1 MTKNLVIV
9 ESPAKAKTIEK
20 ILGADYTVKSSFG
33 HIRDLPKKGLGIEI
47 ANNFTP
53 DYEVMPDKKTVV
65 ADLKKM
71 TKESDKVWLA
81 SDEDREGEAIAW
93 HLSEVLGL
101 DQKSLNRIVFHEI
114 TASAIKN
121 AIAEPRAINIELV
134 HAQQARRILDRL
146 VGFELSPVLWRK
158 VKPSLSAGRVQSVAV
173 RLIVD
178 REREIIAFTAGSYWR
193 VTATFVITKD
203 GKTHEIKTELSKRFD
218 TKEEA
223 RAFLTACR
231 DYAFSVGAI
240 EKKESKK
247 SPYAPFTTSTL
258 QQEASRRLGLSVSQT
273 MRLAQSL
280 YESGLI
286 TYMRTDS
293 TNLSKDAIGAINGVV
308 GERYGKQYIKNRVY
322 ATKSKGAQEAHEAIR
337 PTYMDKDNITGGKSE
352 MKLYNLIWRRAVAS
366 QMADAIIGRTTI
378 QIATPKADL
387 FFVAKGE
394 VVVFDGFLKVYDT
407 NDKDTLLPAVA
418 VGDLLTATDM
428 EAQERFDQRP
438 SRYSEASLVRQLE
451 ELGIGRPSTYAP
463 TISTIVNRG
472 YVVKE
477 DRDGVK
483 RDFDVLML
491 KDGAVAEE
499 TRQENTGA
507 EKSKLFP
514 TDIGII
520 VTDFLKKNFESILD
534 YNFTASVEKQFDDI
548 ADGDLA
554 WQTMLQEFYSS
565 FHPTVAQAMSEE
577 QGFASA
583 DVRHLGEDPKTGL
596 NVYARMGRF
605 GAVVQLGETSDDK
618 EKKPQYA
625 TLDKSMLLETVTL
638 EEALE
643 LLQMPRDL
651 GLFEEKKVVIGIGRF
666 GPYVR
671 HDSKFTSIPKEFNP
685 YTITLEQAVTLVEEK
700 RVRDS
705 QKVARIFPEDE
716 KLQIH
721 NGRWGAYINYDGEN
735 YKADKSVK
743 EKLLEMPFEEVMA
756 IVKNA
761 APTAKSAKKSAAAKK
776 SPLKTVKTEKV
787 TKTAKPVKKSPA
799 KKSTPK
805 GK

>member
-20 ILGADYTVKSSFG
+20 ILGAEYTVKSSFG
-33 HIRDLPKKGLGIEI
+33 HIRDLPKKGLGIAI
-47 ANNFTP
+47 DDDFTP
-53 DYEVMPDKKTVV
+53 DYEVMPDKKGVV

-71 TKESDKVWLA
+71 TKEADKVWLA

-101 DQKSLNRIVFHEI
+101 DDKSLNRIVFHEI

-121 AIAEPRAINIELV
+121 AIANPRTINIELV
-134 HAQQARRILDRL
+134 QAQQARRILDRL

-173 RLIVD
+173 RLVVD
-178 REREIIAFTAGSYWR
+178 REREIIAFTASSYWR
-193 VTATFVITKD
+193 LTATFVIKKD
-203 GKTHEIKTELSKRFD
+203 DKTHEIKTELSKRFD
-218 TKEEA
+218 TKQEA
-223 RAFLTACR
+223 MAFLMGCR
-231 DYAFSVGAI
+231 DYAFSIVSI
-240 EKKESKK
+240 DKKESKK

-258 QQEASRRLGLSVSQT
+258 QQEASRKLGLPVSQT
-273 MRLAQSL
+273 MRVAQSL

-293 TNLSKDAIGAINGVV
+293 TNLSKDAITAINSVV
-308 GERYGKQYIKNRVY
+308 GGRYGKEYIKNRAY
-322 ATKSKGAQEAHEAIR
+322 TTKTKGAQEAHEAIR
-337 PTYMDKDNITGGKSE
+337 PTYMDKDNITGNKSE
-352 MKLYNLIWRRAVAS
+352 IKLYNLIWRRAVAS
-366 QMADAIIGRTTI
+366 QMSDAIIERTTI
-378 QIATPKADL
+378 QISTPSDGL
-387 FFVAKGE
+387 LFVAKGE
-394 VVVFDGFLKVYDT
+394 VVVFDGFLRVYDA
-407 NDKDTLLPAVA
+407 NDKDTLLPAVD
-418 VGDLLTATDM
+418 VGDMLSVVEM

-438 SRYSEASLVRQLE
+438 SRYSEASLVHQLE

-491 KDGAVAEE
+491 KGKDIIEE
-499 TRQENTGA
+499 RRQETTGA

-520 VTDFLKKNFESILD
+520 VTDFLKKNFKSILD

-548 ADGDLA
+548 ADGDMA
-554 WQTMLQEFYSS
+554 WQKMLKDFYNS
-565 FHPTVAQAMSEE
+565 FHPSVAEAMSEE
-577 QGFASA
+577 QGFASSE
-583 DVRHLGEDPKTGL
+583 VRQLGTDPKTGL

-618 EKKPQYA
+618 DKKPQYA

-638 EEALE
+638 NEALD
-643 LLQMPRDL
+643 LLKMPREL
-651 GLFEEKKVVIGIGRF
+651 GLFEDAKVVIGIGRF

-671 HDSKFTSIPKEFNP
+671 HDSKFTSIPKEFDP
-685 YTITLEQAVTLVEEK
+685 YKITLEESIQLIEEK

-705 QKVARIFPEDE
+705 QKVARTFPEDE

-721 NGRWGAYINYDGEN
+721 NGRWGAYINYDGDN
-735 YKADKSVK
+735 YKAEKGVK
-743 EKLLEMPFEEVMA
+743 EKLLEMTFEEVME
-756 IVKNA
+756 IVKKETPTRKAKSSVKSASKA
-761 APTAKSAKKSAAAKK
+761 APKKK
-776 SPLKTVKTEKV
+776 SPLKTVR
-787 TKTAKPVKKSPA
+787 TAKAVKKSPVKKSA
-799 KKSTPK
+799 TKK
-805 GK
+805 

>member
-33 HIRDLPKKGLGIEI
+33 HIRDLPKKGLGIEVS
-47 ANNFTP
+47 NNFTP

-71 TKESDKVWLA
+71 TKAADKVWLA

-121 AIAEPRAINIELV
+121 AIAEPRSINIELV

-193 VTATFVITKD
+193 VTATFVIKKD

-223 RAFLTACR
+223 RAFLVSCR
-231 DYAFSVGAI
+231 DFAFTVGAI

-273 MRLAQSL
+273 MRIAQSL

-293 TNLSKDAIGAINGVV
+293 MNLSKDAIGAINGVV
-308 GERYGKQYIKNRVY
+308 GEKYGKQYIKNRVY
-322 ATKSKGAQEAHEAIR
+322 TTKSKGAQEAHEAIR

-366 QMADAIIGRTTI
+366 QMADAIIERTTI

-418 VGDLLTATDM
+418 VGDPLTATDM

-483 RDFDVLML
+483 RDFDVLIL
-491 KDGAVAEE
+491 KDGAVLEE

-554 WQTMLQEFYSS
+554 WQTMLQEFYNS

-577 QGFASA
+577 QGFAST
-583 DVRHLGEDPKTGL
+583 DVRHLGKDPKTGL

-685 YTITLEQAVTLVEEK
+685 YTITLEQAVTLIEEK

-756 IVKNA
+756 IVKNS
-761 APTAKSAKKSAAAKK
+761 APTAKSAKKAAPAKK
-776 SPLKTVKTEKV
+776 SPLKTVKTAKAA
-787 TKTAKPVKKSPA
+787 KTVKTTKKSPI
-799 KKSTPK
+799 KKSTAK
-805 GK
+805 

>member
-53 DYEVMPDKKTVV
+53 DYEVMPDKKSVV

-71 TKESDKVWLA
+71 TKESEKVWLA

-101 DQKSLNRIVFHEI
+101 NEKSLNRIVFHEI

-178 REREIIAFTAGSYWR
+178 REREIIAFKAGNYWR
-193 VTATFVITKD
+193 VTASFVVNKE
-203 GKTHEIKTELSKRFD
+203 GKNYEIKTELSKRFD

-223 RAFLTACR
+223 RAFLLSCR
-231 DYAFSVGAI
+231 DYAFTVGAI
-240 EKKESKK
+240 EKKDSKK

-273 MRLAQSL
+273 MRIAQSL

-293 TNLSKDAIGAINGVV
+293 MNLSKEAVNAINGVV
-308 GERYGKQYIKNRVY
+308 GERYGKQYIKNRAY
-322 ATKSKGAQEAHEAIR
+322 TTKSKGAQEAHEAIR
-337 PTYMDKDNITGGKSE
+337 PTYMDRENVTGTKSE
-352 MKLYNLIWRRAVAS
+352 IKLYNLIWRRAVAS
-366 QMADAIIGRTTI
+366 QMADAVIERTTI
-378 QIATPKADL
+378 QIATPTADL

-418 VGDLLTATDM
+418 VGDPLAVTEM

-483 RDFDVLML
+483 RDFGVIILS
-491 KDGAVAEE
+491 GGEVTEE
-499 TRQENTGA
+499 IRQENTGA

-548 ADGDLA
+548 ADGDLP
-554 WQTMLQEFYSS
+554 WQTMLEEFYSS

-583 DVRHLGEDPKTGL
+583 DVRHLGKDPKTGL

-618 EKKPQYA
+618 ENKPQYA

-651 GLFEEKKVVIGIGRF
+651 GLFEDKKVVIGIGRF

-735 YKADKSVK
+735 YKADKAVK
-743 EKLLEMPFEEVMA
+743 EKLLEMPFEEVIA
-756 IVKNA
+756 IVKNS
-761 APTAKSAKKSAAAKK
+761 APTAKSAKKTAAKAASAKK
-776 SPLKTVKTEKV
+776 SPLKTVKT
-787 TKTAKPVKKSPA
+787 AKAVKKSPT
-799 KKSTPK
+799 KKSAK
-805 GK
+805 NK